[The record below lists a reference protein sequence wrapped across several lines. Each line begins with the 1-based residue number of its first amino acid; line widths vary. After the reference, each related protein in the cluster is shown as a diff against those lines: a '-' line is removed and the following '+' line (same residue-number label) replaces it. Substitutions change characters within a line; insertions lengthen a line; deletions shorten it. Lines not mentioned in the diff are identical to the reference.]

1 MKKHQKHNKFIRRHN
16 GNFAPFEVTFLGAHC
31 TYIEEV
37 VISLSKI
44 LSSKYK
50 VVHLDASQKE
60 EAIITHLDSYIYNE
74 NGDLNI
80 LKNSKINSHQTKID
94 FSDINVSFTYRNHFE
109 GQNQIFI
116 LDQNKPNSIEKR
128 LSQIDNIFP
137 FIQKEK
143 IDFFQFLINSE
154 IKKVFLDEKF
164 ITNINYK
171 EEYLQTFKNIT

>member
-1 MKKHQKHNKFIRRHN
+1 MKNKQKHNKLIRRQN
-16 GNFAPFEVTFLGAHC
+16 KNFAPLEVPFLGARS

-37 VISLSKI
+37 VIGLSKI
-44 LSSKYK
+44 LNSKYK
-50 VVHLDASQKE
+50 VTYLDASHIE
-60 EAIITHLDSYIYNE
+60 EATITHFDSYIYNE

-80 LKNSKINSHQTKID
+80 LKNSKIYSHQTKID

-154 IKKVFLDEKF
+154 IKKFF
-164 ITNINYK
+164 WM
-171 EEYLQTFKNIT
+171 KNL